1 MPVAGQSRPGALAKV
16 VPVVPVRAAEA
27 FVLVVRAKGSP
38 PIWRP
43 RSGRIPWTPWEQP
56 PRNPLATVLDADGD
70 GVISADELK
79 NASKALSQL
88 DRNRDGKITRD
99 EMYPRQSGNQG
110 DAMTSAAQEDR
121 ARGDAMTS
129 AAQEDQAK
137 GDAMASAAQEDR
149 AKGDAMASAAQED
162 RAEGDAMASAAKE
175 KNQAKEDRMALPTR
189 AVQGQE
195 ARDVAK
201 RNNLQTD
208 ETLAPSINP
217 RMGTSYHRLCGPK
230 TGRSGVGQTAMES
243 PETNQFPQTGVNPKT
258 SSGS

>member
-1 MPVAGQSRPGALAKV
+1 M
-16 VPVVPVRAAEA
+16 
-27 FVLVVRAKGSP
+27 
-38 PIWRP
+38 
-43 RSGRIPWTPWEQP
+43 P
-56 PRNPLATVLDADGD
+56 PRPSLNWIAIGTGKLRAMRCTHASPAT
-70 GVISADELK
+70 K
-79 NASKALSQL
+79 
-88 DRNRDGKITRD
+88 
-99 EMYPRQSGNQG
+99 G

-137 GDAMASAAQEDR
+137 GDAMASAAQEDQ
-149 AKGDAMASAAQED
+149 AK
-162 RAEGDAMASAAKE
+162 GDAMASAAKE

-217 RMGTSYHRLCGPK
+217 SMGTSYHRLCGPK
-230 TGRSGVGQTAMES
+230 KLAAVAWARRRW
-243 PETNQFPQTGVNPKT
+243 NHPKRI
-258 SSGS
+258 SSHKLG

>member
-1 MPVAGQSRPGALAKV
+1 M
-16 VPVVPVRAAEA
+16 
-27 FVLVVRAKGSP
+27 
-38 PIWRP
+38 
-43 RSGRIPWTPWEQP
+43 P
-56 PRNPLATVLDADGD
+56 PRPSLNWIAIGTGKLRAMRCTHASPAT
-70 GVISADELK
+70 K
-79 NASKALSQL
+79 
-88 DRNRDGKITRD
+88 
-99 EMYPRQSGNQG
+99 G

-149 AKGDAMASAAQED
+149 AK
-162 RAEGDAMASAAKE
+162 GDAMASAAKE

-230 TGRSGVGQTAMES
+230 KLAAVAWARRRW
-243 PETNQFPQTGVNPKT
+243 NHPKRI
-258 SSGS
+258 SSHKLG

>member
-1 MPVAGQSRPGALAKV
+1 MTS
-16 VPVVPVRAAEA
+16 AAQEDQA
-27 FVLVVRAKGSP
+27 R
-38 PIWRP
+38 
-43 RSGRIPWTPWEQP
+43 
-56 PRNPLATVLDADGD
+56 
-70 GVISADELK
+70 
-79 NASKALSQL
+79 
-88 DRNRDGKITRD
+88 
-99 EMYPRQSGNQG
+99 G
-110 DAMTSAAQEDR
+110 DAMASAAQEDR

-149 AKGDAMASAAQED
+149 AKGE
-162 RAEGDAMASAAKE
+162 AMASAAKE

-230 TGRSGVGQTAMES
+230 KLAAVAWARRRW
-243 PETNQFPQTGVNPKT
+243 NHPKRI
-258 SSGS
+258 SSHKLG